1 MPQIDGF
8 FEVFCVEEPN
18 VPIRGY
24 LFSMMLEQE
33 GTRRREKP
41 RWQVDV
47 CLALPDEAWGG
58 DAV

>member
-1 MPQIDGF
+1 M
-8 FEVFCVEEPN
+8 EEPN

-24 LFSMMLEQE
+24 LFSMMLEQD

-47 CLALPDEAWGG
+47 CIALPDEARGG